1 MTHCISANNQCKSQ
15 ENDTVEHAG
24 NTSRAISNIYV
35 SSITYD
41 EAFPLQRP
49 SGSTISLLRIN
60 RPPQEAGMMAHEER
74 SNNRNNNH
82 MSSLWNCK
90 DRTKEGECSDER
102 MVHDSPSMQ
111 LLVTSNHRRSF
122 CTAMLVAT
130 MCSSWGQPA
139 GAAIKGAKG
148 AAEYDMEY
156 YLRDLVK
163 GNTREGNLPAST
175 GPPVPPPRTLQKD
188 KALPFLLDD
197 TLSTN
202 CSPMRA
208 LVQFTAASNP
218 SGQTTDVSTIREK
231 IQSLR
236 SKSSRA
242 FSTRAPWTDES
253 VTDEYYFDVTAY
265 AVWRTAAE
273 LIPNFVQRDAFAK
286 AVGKGIYDD
295 SIVSGLLP
303 NTNTNKSSSSGGPL
317 TASIPRILQVLTL
330 FQETGFCE
338 AFRLGEQGDESR
350 QGSNVFDEYDDDDF
364 KKGNSVDC
372 LISIF
377 RPATLG
383 ASLQITGE
391 GSRFSPEFVGTTL
404 TALLDAEFGIRARY
418 ETYFVDQEYR
428 ANPKDFF
435 PNEQLLQ
442 FTLTKK

>member
-1 MTHCISANNQCKSQ
+1 MIA
-15 ENDTVEHAG
+15 
-24 NTSRAISNIYV
+24 R
-35 SSITYD
+35 
-41 EAFPLQRP
+41 
-49 SGSTISLLRIN
+49 
-60 RPPQEAGMMAHEER
+60 EER
-74 SNNRNNNH
+74 SNNSNINH
-82 MSSLWNCK
+82 NMSYLWSCK
-90 DRTKEGECSDER
+90 ARTKEGECSDET

-111 LLVTSNHRRSF
+111 LLVASKHRRSI
-122 CTAMLVAT
+122 CAAMLVAT

-139 GAAIKGAKG
+139 GAAVKGAKG
-148 AAEYDMEY
+148 AAEYDIEY

-175 GPPVPPPRTLQKD
+175 GPPVLPPRMLQKD

-197 TLSTN
+197 ALSTN

-208 LVQFTAASNP
+208 LVQFAAATSNP
-218 SGQTTDVSTIREK
+218 ASQTTDASIIREK

-286 AVGKGIYDD
+286 SVGKGIYDD
-295 SIVSGLLP
+295 SIASGLLP
-303 NTNTNKSSSSGGPL
+303 NKTSKSSSSAAPL